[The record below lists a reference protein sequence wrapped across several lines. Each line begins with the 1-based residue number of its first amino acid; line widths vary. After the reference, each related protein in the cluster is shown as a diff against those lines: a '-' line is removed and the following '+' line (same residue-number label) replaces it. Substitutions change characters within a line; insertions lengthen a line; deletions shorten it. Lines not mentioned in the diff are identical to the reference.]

1 MSFPI
6 KTETLNIFHFSTYT
20 KTKPEQNFCKFVKVT
35 SGNTHHAA
43 IDQQGYLYTWGE
55 KYHYLFLTEN

>member
-1 MSFPI
+1 
-6 KTETLNIFHFSTYT
+6 LNIFHFSTYM
-20 KTKPEQNFCKFVKVT
+20 KTKPEEKFCKFVKIT

-55 KYHYLFLTEN
+55 KFIFLNYCNYFIVY